1 MLGRIGGRRRRGW
14 QDEMAEWHH
23 WLNGHGFGWTPGVGD
38 GQRFM
43 GLQRVRHD
51 WATDLIWSDPLLVTE
66 ALIEGYVPLGSKE
79 TQHWWPN
86 AQINIFHNM
95 LQLWQLLNSLPA
107 LPNNLQITYLKAYIL
122 QFPLKTIITIWSS
135 SYITVTIHVYGMTKK
150 KINQANGSRFFD
162 KEIKFTLNSLLTE
175 PWSFLTL
182 LIFFYLFF
190 FIEG

>member
-1 MLGRIGGRRRRGW
+1 MDVSLSELRELVMDREAWRAAI
-14 QDEMAEWHH
+14 
-23 WLNGHGFGWTPGVGD
+23 HGVAKSRT
-38 GQRFM
+38 R
-43 GLQRVRHD
+43 LSD
-51 WATDLIWSDPLLVTE
+51 WSDLIWSDPLLVTE
-66 ALIEGYVPLGSKE
+66 ALIEVYVPLGSKE

-107 LPNNLQITYLKAYIL
+107 LPKNLQITYLKAYIL

-135 SYITVTIHVYGMTKK
+135 LYITVTIHVNGMTKK

-162 KEIKFTLNSLLTE
+162 KEIKFTFNSLLTE

-182 LIFFYLFF
+182 LIFFYLLFL
-190 FIEG
+190 